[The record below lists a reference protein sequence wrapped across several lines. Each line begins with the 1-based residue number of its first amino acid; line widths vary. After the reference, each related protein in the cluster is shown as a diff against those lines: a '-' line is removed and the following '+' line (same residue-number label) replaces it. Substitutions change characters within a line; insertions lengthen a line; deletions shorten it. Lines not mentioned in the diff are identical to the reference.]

1 MCLRGRG
8 AGTILGA
15 LLFLS
20 CINDLPNCLSNYEPR
35 MFAGDIHLTYA
46 DNDVSNKLIK
56 TKFVFIRSGPR
67 LNTLTAP
74 PSVTMDGTRVEQVL
88 TKKSLGLTIDDKLN
102 WNCHIKK
109 LTKTIAW
116 KIGAMKRVRHLVPQA
131 TFHLIYQALI
141 QPYFDYRSTVEDC
154 NLELTFCSLPH

>member
-20 CINDLPNCLSNYEPR
+20 HMNDLPNCLSNYEPR

-46 DNDVSNKLIK
+46 DNDVSNIESCLSEDLLNVQTWLNTNKLTK

-74 PSVTMDGTRVEQVL
+74 PISHNGRYSGGTGFKQEI
-88 TKKSLGLTIDDKLN
+88 T
-102 WNCHIKK
+102 
-109 LTKTIAW
+109 
-116 KIGAMKRVRHLVPQA
+116 
-131 TFHLIYQALI
+131 
-141 QPYFDYRSTVEDC
+141 
-154 NLELTFCSLPH
+154 

>member
-8 AGTILGA
+8 AETILSA

-20 CINDLPNCLSNYEPR
+20 HMNDLPNCLSNYEPR

-46 DNDVSNKLIK
+46 DNDVSNIESCLSEDLLNVQTWLNTNKLTK

-74 PSVTMDGTRVEQVL
+74 LPVTMDGTRVEQVL
-88 TKKSLGLTIDDKLN
+88 TTKSLGVTIDNKLS
-102 WNCHIKK
+102 WNCHINKNNQK
-109 LTKTIAW
+109 D
-116 KIGAMKRVRHLVPQA
+116 HLQNWGHE
-131 TFHLIYQALI
+131 T
-141 QPYFDYRSTVEDC
+141 C
-154 NLELTFCSLPH
+154 